1 VSDDRSPQHPL
12 TFPMDIRRKEQP
24 LLPASPGSAPDL
36 SLTTSGAGNV
46 APVLSAADKRRWR
59 RARQKERE
67 AVERVETLA
76 LATSP
81 VVSDDKQTKTG
92 GVELDIKFSSLSV
105 SDTRKSRGGSQP
117 GAGAKKKATT
127 AVREEAAKTGGVE
140 LDNEFSSLSVS
151 DIRRPRGGSQ
161 PGAGA
166 KKKATTAVREE
177 AAIAAKEAKK
187 ALKAEQKQITTS
199 DACTVAPVLSDA
211 DKRRWRRARQKEREA
226 VETLAL
232 ATSPVV
238 IDDKQTKTGGVELDI
253 AFSSLSVSDTR
264 RSRGGSQPGAGAKK
278 KATTAVREQAAS
290 AAKEAKKALKAKQ
303 KEKAASKRDMAALE
317 VCTQ

>member
-1 VSDDRSPQHPL
+1 
-12 TFPMDIRRKEQP
+12 MDIRRKEQP

-76 LATSP
+76 LSTSP

-127 AVREEAAKTGGVE
+127 AVRE
-140 LDNEFSSLSVS
+140 
-151 DIRRPRGGSQ
+151 
-161 PGAGA
+161 
-166 KKKATTAVREE
+166 
-177 AAIAAKEAKK
+177 
-187 ALKAEQKQITTS
+187 
-199 DACTVAPVLSDA
+199 
-211 DKRRWRRARQKEREA
+211 
-226 VETLAL
+226 
-232 ATSPVV
+232 
-238 IDDKQTKTGGVELDI
+238 
-253 AFSSLSVSDTR
+253 
-264 RSRGGSQPGAGAKK
+264 
-278 KATTAVREQAAS
+278 QAAS
-290 AAKEAKKALKAKQ
+290 AAKEAKKALKAEQ